1 MYPVSVSAYQVKQR
15 HEFLVRLT
23 NHVKPEEVTSYGN
36 MHTCLVTVTACVGVF
51 SVMEVAVYFL
61 YLFKVSNIAM
71 QNSLQMK
78 T

>member
-15 HEFLVRLT
+15 HEFLERLMP
-23 NHVKPEEVTSYGN
+23 VKPEEVTSYEN

-71 QNSLQMK
+71 QDSLQMK